1 MDLFPAPESPKL
13 PDDRHRH
20 PFHMYEMIR
29 RQPIAARTTL
39 TAVQE
44 WAPPALPAVGRVLFT
59 GIGTSYHAA
68 LALARAAAGEKAPS
82 LHHALAVPAFELR
95 NDPPGLDD
103 IGLVVAVSASGD
115 TDVTLR
121 AARKW
126 KAAGV
131 PVLAITA
138 TEKSPLAAEADA
150 VLATRYAD
158 EASFAHTVSYT
169 AALVAGLALLAK
181 WAPADA
187 DRLAQLET
195 LPDALTAAVASEG
208 RFVDVAERWADRP
221 HWFLAGSGPRAATV
235 REACLKLREAAGRFA
250 APVGIEELLHGPFGA
265 VDDKS
270 VVIALTGTALEAE
283 RARQGIQAA
292 QDLGAETLHLD
303 STPGASGPAAWTPE
317 PLPGPLAP
325 VVDIVPFQFLAYWMA
340 VSTGRNPDVIGYDD
354 PRHRTARSRYG
365 L

>member
-44 WAPPALPAVGRVLFT
+44 WSPPPLPTEGRVLFT
-59 GIGTSYHAA
+59 GIGTSFHAA
-68 LALARAAAGEKAPS
+68 AAIAKAAALESPTPLAHS
-82 LHHALAVPAFELR
+82 IAVPAFELR
-95 NDPPGLDD
+95 NAPGGLDD
-103 IGLVVAVSASGD
+103 IRLAVAVSASGE
-115 TDVTLR
+115 TDVTRR
-121 AARKW
+121 AVQLLKARK
-126 KAAGV
+126 V

-138 TEKSPLAAEADA
+138 TEKSPLAAEADS

-169 AALVAGLALLAK
+169 AALVAGHALLAR
-181 WAPADA
+181 WAPNDA
-187 DRLAQLET
+187 ARWATLET
-195 LPDALTAAVASEG
+195 IPDALTSALAAESKL
-208 RFVDVAERWADRP
+208 VDVAERWADRP
-221 HWFLAGSGPRAATV
+221 HWFLAGSGSRGVTV
-235 REACLKLREAAGRFA
+235 REASLKFREAAGRFA

-270 VVIALTGTALEAE
+270 VVIALTGTALESE
-283 RARQGIQAA
+283 RARHGIQAA
-292 QDLGAETLHLD
+292 QDLGAETLHFD
-303 STPGASGPAAWTPE
+303 STPGTVGPSAWTSE
-317 PLPGPLAP
+317 PLAGALAP
-325 VVDIVPFQFLAYWMA
+325 IVDIVPFQFLAYWMA

-354 PRHRTARSRYG
+354 PRHRAARSRYG